1 MRDCAE
7 EKDQFYLDL
16 DCVISNDNGLMMMGD
31 FNASVRERV
40 RGVVG
45 LYGLGRHNSEN
56 DERLVSIVT
65 TNEMCICIP
74 FFSKQAHP
82 SSMWYPPDPR
92 SQPSLDYELVKE
104 RMRPSILNT
113 RFHIRGDVDS
123 DHRLVVTPIRRK
135 LMKKIVNPRRRQCL
149 M

>member
-1 MRDCAE
+1 M
-7 EKDQFYLDL
+7 
-16 DCVISNDNGLMMMGD
+16 
-31 FNASVRERV
+31 

-56 DERLVSIVT
+56 DERLVSIAT
-65 TNEMCICIP
+65 TNEMCIRSP

-82 SSMWYPPDPR
+82 SSMWYPPDSR
-92 SQPSLDYELVKE
+92 SQPSLSDYELVKQ
-104 RMRPSILNT
+104 RMRLSILDT

-135 LMKKIVNPRRRQCL
+135 LMKRTGTRE
-149 M
+149 